1 MHLNFFVMNTEPKNE
16 NSNFSQRNEYE
27 SEKPN
32 SQLRLNINEHDKLSL
47 VKKAGEEHINKR
59 EKINSNIRKAKIT
72 KESTKRYRVFVRYIE
87 VGEDERKIKRAI
99 IEDILKKSQ

>member
-1 MHLNFFVMNTEPKNE
+1 MNTEPKNE

-32 SQLRLNINEHDKLSL
+32 CQLGLNITEHDKLSL

-72 KESTKRYRVFVRYIE
+72 KESTKRYRIFVRYVE

-99 IEDILKKSQ
+99 IEDILKKS